1 MMSILQSFAPESP
14 RQAGAS
20 RRRANFPT
28 NAVHIKPG
36 WWRFSPNAMTPP
48 RAETKGR
55 VKRRN

>member
-48 RAETKGR
+48 RA
-55 VKRRN
+55 